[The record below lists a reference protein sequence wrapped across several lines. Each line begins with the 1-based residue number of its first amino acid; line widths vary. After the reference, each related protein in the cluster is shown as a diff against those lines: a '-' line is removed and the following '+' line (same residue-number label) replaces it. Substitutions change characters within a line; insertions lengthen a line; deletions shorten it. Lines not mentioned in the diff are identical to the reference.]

1 MRRMWLE
8 AWTAPSE
15 PDEDTAPPK
24 GMLRRCFLTPLRRQQ
39 LSAQYPRDHLRGE
52 CSSCSGSFL
61 PRRLG
66 VVRSA
71 RYAQFIDQ
79 QCLGWKVSQ

>member
-24 GMLRRCFLTPLRRQQ
+24 GAF
-39 LSAQYPRDHLRGE
+39 SRGAFPDTWRSRLIVG
-52 CSSCSGSFL
+52 CMTVPHVSC
-61 PRRLG
+61 
-66 VVRSA
+66 
-71 RYAQFIDQ
+71 
-79 QCLGWKVSQ
+79 

>member
-24 GMLRRCFLTPLRRQQ
+24 GAFADELLHDSWRFC
-39 LSAQYPRDHLRGE
+39 
-52 CSSCSGSFL
+52 
-61 PRRLG
+61 
-66 VVRSA
+66 
-71 RYAQFIDQ
+71 
-79 QCLGWKVSQ
+79 

>member
-24 GMLRRCFLTPLRRQQ
+24 GTFPAMRHVAAVQACGR
-39 LSAQYPRDHLRGE
+39 
-52 CSSCSGSFL
+52 SSRWCRTHGL
-61 PRRLG
+61 
-66 VVRSA
+66 
-71 RYAQFIDQ
+71 IN
-79 QCLGWKVSQ
+79 K